1 MKKTKKQLPP
11 LLSQWLSRQA
21 LTLGIRT
28 IQTEVTEPD
37 YWVPENLPGNDGKGC
52 LGVLRPEKPEEYACR
67 IAINHDANRLY
78 TGHPNGNVR
87 AWDLKTGMSL
97 WNVKANEKKIW
108 DITLSPNGRRLASG
122 SGDKTIRIWDP
133 ETGTELHRLEGH
145 SSSVNSV
152 SFSPDGRRLASGSDD
167 QTIRIWDPETGTEL
181 HRLEGHSDWVR
192 SVSFSPDGRRL
203 VSGSHDQTIRIW
215 DPETGTELHRLEG
228 HSKYVNS
235 VSFSPDG
242 RRLASGSSDQ
252 TIRIWDPETGTE
264 LQRLEG
270 HSHNVW
276 SVSFS
281 PDGRRLASGS
291 WDQTI
296 RIWDPETGTEMH
308 RFTFSENYAWR
319 VAWAPSGAFLVSA
332 NRNDTVRIWDT
343 RTPEMR
349 RPSPAP
355 VPLKAASSNKKP
367 PARYMSLPK
376 TWSILHRMKI
386 DLPLSLIAD
395 LNALLGN
402 EQPDSLKP
410 LFDHKFIRRLIS
422 LRWPTPART
431 ALIALL
437 LHGWD
442 CGPEWR
448 PPKDMDTYMLQNN
461 LIDALSGE
469 SCQPES
475 PDPPLAFLKVAAN
488 AFDDRMITLLRAL
501 GPKTVISETAFPLQL
516 RREVGK
522 IPILSQPQ
530 RRLLSAQIIPMSAG
544 TAQGSGIGID
554 RSGYSRSGKL
564 TALLPSQ
571 YNLPDDVLLW
581 RYING
586 GLLYRARTG
595 QEPPQLRPV
604 IIVLDTS
611 AATLGPIGAV
621 TRPAALALATS
632 LSQKYVPSIFLSAG
646 DEKVFLMQ
654 TPTDR
659 LKLLTHRHGKLGDPV
674 KSIQKAEKLLDSLR
688 NEHPLE
694 PVILLLTHSF
704 WGSEFEDAPQFKR
717 LRGLFIHY
725 PNSNPRPPW
734 ANRCERWDVLK
745 HSDIHRVHTALG
757 RLIG

>member
-1 MKKTKKQLPP
+1 MNQTKKQLKTP
-11 LLSQWLSRQA
+11 LSQWLSRQA
-21 LTLGIRT
+21 ITLGIRT

-52 LGVLRPEKPEEYACR
+52 LGVLRPENSEYEACR
-67 IAINHDANRLY
+67 IAISHDANRLY

-97 WNVKANEKKIW
+97 WNVKANESRIL

-122 SGDKTIRIWDP
+122 SSDQTIRIWDP

-145 SSSVNSV
+145 SGSVRSVSFSPDGRRLASGSSDQTIRIWDPETGTELHRLEGHSTYVCSV

-181 HRLEGHSDWVR
+181 HRLEGHSRYVE

-203 VSGSHDQTIRIW
+203 ASGFWDQTIRIW
-215 DPETGTELHRLEG
+215 DPETGTELHR
-228 HSKYVNS
+228 
-235 VSFSPDG
+235 
-242 RRLASGSSDQ
+242 
-252 TIRIWDPETGTE
+252 
-264 LQRLEG
+264 
-270 HSHNVW
+270 
-276 SVSFS
+276 
-281 PDGRRLASGS
+281 
-291 WDQTI
+291 
-296 RIWDPETGTEMH
+296 
-308 RFTFSENYAWR
+308 FTFPEYYVWR

-332 NRNDTVRIWDT
+332 NYNDTVRIWDT

-349 RPSPAP
+349 RPSSAP
-355 VPLKAASSNKKP
+355 VPLKAESSNKKP

-386 DLPLSLIAD
+386 DLPLSLVAD

-501 GPKTVISETAFPLQL
+501 GPKTVISEPAFPLQL

-674 KSIQKAEKLLDSLR
+674 KSIQKAEKLLDSLK